1 MKNKRVI
8 IDTNLWISFL
18 ISKKYNEL
26 DPLIKSGNIQLVF
39 SSELIEEFLNVA
51 KRPKFKKFFK
61 NSDIQKLLSLMHNF
75 GELITVNSKVD
86 YCRDKKDN
94 FLLNLSIDGKVDF
107 LITGDVDLLVLGKVM
122 KTQIVSWSDFISS
135 F

>member
-18 ISKKYNEL
+18 ISKKYNDL
-26 DPLIKSGNIQLVF
+26 DPLIKSKNIQLVF
-39 SSELIEEFLNVA
+39 SSELIVEFLDVA

-75 GELITVNSKVD
+75 GELITVNSRVD

-107 LITGDVDLLVLGKVM
+107 LITGDVDLLVIGKVM
-122 KTQIVSWSDFISS
+122 KTQIVSWSDFISH